1 MSKGNNWNAPK
12 LICSMYYDLKGQL
25 LDLTC
30 MCVMIWTEIAY
41 NWCFFIA
48 SNFIH
53 LNRIFFIFSLQFM
66 LLLLL
71 PFLWPK
77 NIRKSKICLARTHNE
92 AFTMIDENKECLKLR
107 KYTSYCSH
115 HEHKEQTFYAFFVSH
130 FIFLWNP
137 P

>member
-1 MSKGNNWNAPK
+1 
-12 LICSMYYDLKGQL
+12 MYYDLKGQL

-30 MCVMIWTEIAY
+30 MCVMISTEIAY

-53 LNRIFFIFSLQFM
+53 LNRIFLYSHFNLCCCCCCLFYG
-66 LLLLL
+66 
-71 PFLWPK
+71 
-77 NIRKSKICLARTHNE
+77 RKIYANQKICLARTHNE

-130 FIFLWNP
+130 FIFL
-137 P
+137 